1 MEIDMQE
8 LNKIDPLKR
17 IVEKELDTEEH
28 TPFDPPEAY
37 APPAVGGVPFEEMHP
52 AIQLLMKEHQELLKV
67 TDQFDK
73 AISDY
78 RASGYKMNPEINSAF
93 AAFYKFFDAHLL
105 LHNAR
110 EEKHFFPVL
119 REKLMMAGE
128 HSVGEN
134 PTTAI
139 EIMEDDHH
147 RFVQLGALSFNLY
160 GLATRILDPASRSL
174 ILDTASDNARELT
187 ELLKLHIFR
196 EDYTLFPLAHKLMS
210 TEELAVSEQAMKKLK

>member
-17 IVEKELDTEEH
+17 IVEKELNSEEH

-37 APPAVGGVPFEEMHP
+37 APPAVGGIPFEEMHP

-67 TDQFDK
+67 TDAFDK
-73 AISDY
+73 AISSY
-78 RASGYKMNPEINSAF
+78 RESGYMMNPDINKAF
-93 AAFYKFFDAHLL
+93 GEFYKFFDAHLL
-105 LHNAR
+105 LHNAK

-119 REKLMMAGE
+119 REKLMNAGE

-139 EIMEDDHH
+139 EIMEDDHQ

-160 GLATRILDPASRSL
+160 GLATRIMDPASRAL

-196 EDYTLFPLAHKLMS
+196 EDYTLFPLAQKLMNND
-210 TEELAVSEQAMKKLK
+210 ELSVSELAMKKMK